1 MDPLVELIKLQFM
14 PLSIILSPK
23 IHLVRILGPEL
34 VDEELRLIE
43 YLGQEE
49 EVEEVLLG
57 LFIVQLEIKFDLL
70 IIVIIFFRR
79 ICQIKFDLGLL
90 DYYFMNRNLV

>member
-14 PLSIILSPK
+14 PLSIILSPQ

-34 VDEELRLIE
+34 VDKELRLIE

-57 LFIVQLEIKFDLL
+57 LFIV
-70 IIVIIFFRR
+70 
-79 ICQIKFDLGLL
+79 
-90 DYYFMNRNLV
+90 